1 MNRLLSVILLLM
13 LLFAIY
19 YFSKQLGRNGC
30 SKETFIEGMTSGG
43 DVTIKDFFAPKTLN
57 KNCTSSSTH
66 SKVPNSEEKTI
77 PEASSPPYKLQYE
90 YKIKDQGWGNN
101 TYGYLILKNLTKN
114 TEHRLKSSK
123 GRNTVTAKGTAD
135 ITDYVN
141 AGDKVQLKFKESRC
155 WSGHTLYWYY
165 YKDMNLTHGPCKNK
179 PDPKPTAENSFYY
192 VCEKKTFMEHH
203 QDAIA
208 MGAQLA
214 SIHSAAENEAVKQLL
229 PAAGRVFIGAI
240 RKRPGSGDGADKWGW
255 TDGSAWDYAN
265 WRSGE
270 PNDCCKAQTGN
281 IGEVYGEIQ
290 KSDGK
295 WNDIMHKYNNDVKKF
310 GAVYKL
316 NATYPSVNL
325 KKLNTDGSNS
335 WLKSVETCEGPQ
347 NSGTIQGSFGTLPSR
362 REVLDYL
369 KGVPLGEDKFVPVS
383 DANNDWLQVGNR
395 KSRAGLSPDYGL
407 LHQDMPDVAYTKS
420 GNEAKPSWGLTSN
433 AEAVRNV
440 IFCKVPPDGQTW
452 DKQGKKFVTATP
464 PPPGQVT
471 ATTASNLVSGSNTIT
486 LPSNAQSMGFQI
498 GQTIVIGTPPNT
510 EEKTIVGFS

>member
-1 MNRLLSVILLLM
+1 MNRLLVGILLFM
-13 LLFAIY
+13 LLVAIY
-19 YFSKQLGRNGC
+19 YFSKRLGGCGC
-30 SKETFIEGMTSGG
+30 SKETFVEAMTSGG
-43 DVTIKDFFAPKTLN
+43 NVTIKDFFAPKTLN

-66 SKVPNSEEKTI
+66 AKVPDSEEKTI

-123 GRNTVTAKGTAD
+123 GRNTVTAKGEAD

-141 AGDKVQLKFKESRC
+141 PGDKVQLKFKESRC
-155 WSGHTLYWYY
+155 WSGHTLYWYH
-165 YKDMNLTHGPCKNK
+165 YKDMNLTHGPCKNR
-179 PDPKPTAENSFYY
+179 PDPKPNTENSFYY

-214 SIHSAAENEAVKQLL
+214 SIHNAAENEAVKQLL
-229 PAAGRVFIGAI
+229 PATGRVFIGAI

-255 TDGSAWDYAN
+255 TDGSDWDYAN

-295 WNDIMHKYNNDVKKF
+295 WNDIFPKYNNNPEKHP
-310 GAVYKL
+310 AVYKL

-325 KKLNTDGSNS
+325 KKLSTDGENS
-335 WLKSVETCEGPQ
+335 WIKSKETCEGPQ
-347 NSGTIQGSFGTLPSR
+347 NSGTVEGSFGTLPSR
-362 REVLDYL
+362 REVLDYI
-369 KGVPLGEDKFVPVS
+369 KGVPLEGDKWVPVS
-383 DANNDWLQVGNR
+383 EANNDWLQVGKR
-395 KSRAGLSPDYGL
+395 KSRAELSPDYGL
-407 LHQDMPDVAYTKS
+407 LHQDIPDVAYTKS
-420 GNEAKPSWGLTSN
+420 GNEAKPAWGLTKQKY
-433 AEAVRNV
+433 AFRDT

-452 DKQGKKFVTATP
+452 DKQSKKFVPATP

-471 ATTASNLVSGSNTIT
+471 ATTASNLVTGSNTIT

-498 GQTIVIGTPPNT
+498 GQTIIIGTPPNT

>member
-1 MNRLLSVILLLM
+1 MNRLLLVILFIVLL
-13 LLFAIY
+13 LGVY
-19 YFSKQLGRNGC
+19 HFSKILRGCGC
-30 SKETFIEGMTSGG
+30 SKETFVEGMTSGSN
-43 DVTIKDFFAPKTLN
+43 VTINDFFAPKTLN
-57 KNCTSSSTH
+57 KNCTSSSTYA
-66 SKVPNSEEKTI
+66 KVPNSEEKTI
-77 PEASSPPYKLQYE
+77 PESSSPPYKLQYE
-90 YKIKDQGWGNN
+90 YKIRDQGWGNP
-101 TYGYLILKNLTKN
+101 TYGYLILKNITKN
-114 TEHRLKSSK
+114 TENRLKSSSSR
-123 GRNTVTAKGTAD
+123 GGVVVKGTAD
-135 ITDYVN
+135 ISDYVN
-141 AGDKVQLKFKESRC
+141 PGDKVQLKFKESRC

-179 PDPKPTAENSFYY
+179 PDPKPTTENSFYY

-240 RKRPGSGDGADKWGW
+240 RKRPGSGDSADKWAW
-255 TDGSAWDYAN
+255 TDGSDWDYAN

-295 WNDIMHKYNNDVKKF
+295 WNDIFPKYNNNPEKHP
-310 GAVYKL
+310 AIYKL

-325 KKLNTDGSNS
+325 KKLNTDGANS
-335 WLKSVETCEGPQ
+335 WAKSKQTCEGPQ
-347 NSGTIQGSFGTLPSR
+347 NSGTVQGSFGTLPSR

-369 KGVPLGEDKFVPVS
+369 KGVPLEGDKYVPVS
-383 DANNDWLQVGNR
+383 DGNNDWLQVGNR
-395 KSRAGLSPDYGL
+395 KSRAELSPDYGL

-420 GNEAKPSWGLTSN
+420 GNAAKPAWGLTN
-433 AEAVRNV
+433 QKYAFRDT
-440 IFCKVPPDGQTW
+440 ILCKVPPDGQTW
-452 DKQGKKFVTATP
+452 DKQSNKFVTATP

-471 ATTASNLVSGSNTIT
+471 ATTSSNLVSGSNTIT